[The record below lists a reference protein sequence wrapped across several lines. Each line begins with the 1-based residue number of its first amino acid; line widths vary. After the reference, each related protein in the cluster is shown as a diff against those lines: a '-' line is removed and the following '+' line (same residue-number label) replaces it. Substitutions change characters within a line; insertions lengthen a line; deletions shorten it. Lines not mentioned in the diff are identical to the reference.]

1 LIINSLFGNIRKN
14 EIKTTVIIAGQ
25 EVAMKAN
32 TNPAKGM
39 RDITPQEKEIR
50 DYVEGVIVNTYK
62 QSGFEIIET
71 PVVENI
77 ENLVGSKGGE
87 NLKLIF
93 KILKRGEKLDF
104 SKGELSEE
112 DLADLGLRYDLTVPL
127 SRFYCNNKANLPAVF
142 KALQVGNVFRAE
154 RAQKGRYRSFKQC
167 DIDIIGDGTKAAEL
181 ELIATTAKALNALG
195 VNDFVVRF
203 NDRRVLKAVITS
215 CGFTEAEFD
224 SVCIVVDK
232 LDKIGMEG
240 IQKELREK
248 QYNDEAITKLVD
260 ALKSMNEKGT
270 ESLSEYGVSEDVV
283 KEVKEILESSRRYAG
298 DKYDVEFDFTLIR
311 GMGYYTGSIFEVAY
325 KDLGYSIAGGGRYD
339 EMVGNFIGEKI
350 PAIGFSI
357 GFERLVNQ
365 LMEEK
370 FRVPGQEKVVML
382 YESGDDYIDV
392 MKKADELREQ
402 GYVVSLF
409 GKAKKLSKQLNQFTE
424 YGFNKFAVYGGEETE
439 LKDLSAN

>member
-1 LIINSLFGNIRKN
+1 M
-14 EIKTTVIIAGQ
+14 KT
-25 EVAMKAN
+25 N

-50 DYVEGVIVNTYK
+50 DYVEGVIINTYK
-62 QSGFEIIET
+62 QSGFQLIET

-77 ENLVGSKGGE
+77 ENLIGSNGGE

-104 SKGELSEE
+104 TKEGLTE
-112 DLADLGLRYDLTVPL
+112 DNLADLGLRYDLTVPL
-127 SRFYCNNKANLPAVF
+127 SRFYCNNKSNLPSVF

-181 ELIATTAKALNALG
+181 ELIATTAKALTALD
-195 VNDFVVRF
+195 VKDFVVRF
-203 NDRRVLKAVITS
+203 NDRRVLKAVILG
-215 CGFTEAEFD
+215 CGFTEEEFEV
-224 SVCIVVDK
+224 VCIVVDK

-240 IQKELREK
+240 VKKELNSKE
-248 QYNDEAITKLVD
+248 YNNLAITNLMKALESINIQGVD
-260 ALKSMNEKGT
+260 CLQ
-270 ESLSEYGVSEDVV
+270 EYGVSQEVVNDV
-283 KEVKEILESSRRYAG
+283 KDILESSREYANN
-298 DKYDVEFDFTLIR
+298 KYDIEFDFTLIR
-311 GMGYYTGSIFEVAY
+311 GMGYYTGSIFEIAY

-370 FRVPGQEKVVML
+370 FKVPNQEKVVL
-382 YESGDDYIDV
+382 LFEPADKYIDV
-392 MKKADELREQ
+392 MKKADELRAM
-402 GYVVSLF
+402 GYTVSIF
-409 GKAKKLSKQLNQFTE
+409 EKAKKLGKQLNQFND
-424 YGFNKFAVYGGEETE
+424 YGFNKFAIYNKEETE
-439 LKDLSAN
+439 LKDLTMN

>member
-1 LIINSLFGNIRKN
+1 M
-14 EIKTTVIIAGQ
+14 KT
-25 EVAMKAN
+25 N

-50 DYVEGVIVNTYK
+50 DYVEGVIINTYK
-62 QSGFEIIET
+62 QSGFQLIET

-77 ENLVGSKGGE
+77 ENLIGSNGGE

-104 SKGELSEE
+104 TKEGFTE
-112 DLADLGLRYDLTVPL
+112 DNLADLGLRYDLTVPL
-127 SRFYCNNKANLPAVF
+127 SRFYCNNKSNLPSVF

-181 ELIATTAKALNALG
+181 ELIATTAKALTALD
-195 VNDFVVRF
+195 VKDFVVRF
-203 NDRRVLKAVITS
+203 NDRRVLKAVILG
-215 CGFTEAEFD
+215 CGFTEEEFEV
-224 SVCIVVDK
+224 VCIVVDK

-240 IQKELREK
+240 VKKELNSKE
-248 QYNDEAITKLVD
+248 YNNLAITNLMKALESINIQGVD
-260 ALKSMNEKGT
+260 CLQ
-270 ESLSEYGVSEDVV
+270 EYGVSQEVVNDV
-283 KEVKEILESSRRYAG
+283 KDILESSREYANN
-298 DKYDVEFDFTLIR
+298 KYDIEFDFTLIR
-311 GMGYYTGSIFEVAY
+311 GMGYYTGSIFEIAY

-370 FRVPGQEKVVML
+370 FKVPNQEKVVL
-382 YESGDDYIDV
+382 LFEPADKYIDV
-392 MKKADELREQ
+392 MKKADELRAM
-402 GYVVSLF
+402 GYTVSIF
-409 GKAKKLSKQLNQFTE
+409 EKAKKLGKQLNQFND
-424 YGFNKFAVYGGEETE
+424 YGFNKFAIYNKEETE
-439 LKDLSAN
+439 LKDLTMN

>member
-1 LIINSLFGNIRKN
+1 
-14 EIKTTVIIAGQ
+14 
-25 EVAMKAN
+25 MKVN

-62 QSGFEIIET
+62 QGGFELIET

-87 NLKLIF
+87 NLSLIF

-104 SKGELSEE
+104 TKINMSEDELS
-112 DLADLGLRYDLTVPL
+112 DLGLRYDLTVPL
-127 SRFYCNNKANLPAVF
+127 SRFYCNNKAKLPTVF

-181 ELIATTAKALNALG
+181 ELIATTAKALINLN
-195 VNDFVVRF
+195 VKDFAVRF
-203 NDRRVLKAVITS
+203 NDRRVLKSVILN
-215 CGFTEAEFD
+215 CGFTEDEFD
-224 SVCIVVDK
+224 GVCIVVDK
-232 LDKIGMEG
+232 LDKVGMEG
-240 IQKELREK
+240 VEKELQSK
-248 QYNDEAITKLVD
+248 AYDAEATANLM
-260 ALKSMNEKGT
+260 KSLININEKKT
-270 ESLSEYGVSEDVV
+270 DCLMEYGVPEEVVNDVRDV
-283 KEVKEILESSRRYAG
+283 LESSREYANG
-298 DKYDVEFDFTLIR
+298 KYDIEFDFTLIR
-311 GMGYYTGSIFEVAY
+311 GMGYYTGSIFEIAY

-370 FRVPGQEKVVML
+370 FKVPNQQKVVL
-382 YESGDDYIDV
+382 LFEASDKYIDV
-392 MKKADELREQ
+392 MKKADEIREE
-402 GYVVSLF
+402 GYTVSIF
-409 GKAKKLSKQLNQFTE
+409 EKAKKLGKQLNQFAE
-424 YGFNKFAVYGGEETE
+424 YGFNKFAVYNREDTE
-439 LKDLSAN
+439 IKDLA

>member
-1 LIINSLFGNIRKN
+1 
-14 EIKTTVIIAGQ
+14 
-25 EVAMKAN
+25 MKAN

-50 DYVEGVIVNTYK
+50 DYVEGVIINTYK
-62 QSGFEIIET
+62 QSGFQLIET

-77 ENLVGSKGGE
+77 ENLVSSNGGE

-104 SKGELSEE
+104 GKE
-112 DLADLGLRYDLTVPL
+112 DLTEDYLADLGLRYDLTVPL
-127 SRFYCNNKANLPAVF
+127 SRFYCNNKSSLPPVF

-181 ELIATTAKALNALG
+181 ELIATTAKALNALNI
-195 VNDFVVRF
+195 NDFVVRF
-203 NDRRVLKAVITS
+203 NDRRVLKAVILG
-215 CGFTEAEFD
+215 CGFIEEEFD

-232 LDKIGMEG
+232 LDKVGMEG
-240 IQKELREK
+240 VEKELNSKKYNNTSAIGNLMKALEDINK
-248 QYNDEAITKLVD
+248 QGVD
-260 ALKSMNEKGT
+260 CLQQ
-270 ESLSEYGVSEDVV
+270 YGVSEAVVEDVKDV
-283 KEVKEILESSRRYAG
+283 LESSREYANK
-298 DKYDVEFDFTLIR
+298 KYDIEFDFTLIR
-311 GMGYYTGSIFEVAY
+311 GMGYYTGSIFEIAY

-370 FRVPGQEKVVML
+370 FKVPNQEKVVL
-382 YESGDDYIDV
+382 LFESEDKYTDV
-392 MKKADELREQ
+392 MKKADEIRDK
-402 GYVVSLF
+402 GYTVSIF
-409 GKAKKLSKQLNQFTE
+409 EKAKKLGKQLNQFSD
-424 YGFNKFAVYGGEETE
+424 YGFNKFAIYNKEEKE
-439 LKDLSAN
+439 EIEIKDLSSN

>member
-1 LIINSLFGNIRKN
+1 
-14 EIKTTVIIAGQ
+14 
-25 EVAMKAN
+25 MKAN

-62 QSGFEIIET
+62 QSGFELIET

-104 SKGELSEE
+104 SKGGLSEE

-181 ELIATTAKALNALG
+181 ELIATTAKALNALD

-203 NDRRVLKAVITS
+203 NDRRVLKAVITG
-215 CGFTEAEFD
+215 CGFTEEEFD

-248 QYNDEAITKLVD
+248 QYNDEAITKLID

-270 ESLSEYGVSEDVV
+270 ESLSEYGVPEDVV
-283 KEVKEILESSRRYAG
+283 KEVKEILESSRKYAE

-370 FRVPGQEKVVML
+370 FRVPGQEKVVLL

-409 GKAKKLSKQLNQFTE
+409 EKAKKLSKQLNQFSE

-439 LKDLSAN
+439 MKDLSAN